1 MKYPFNMWVRIGD
14 EGQEVFVTDVL
25 DAGDLYKRL
34 ESLRHS
40 DALEYQYRGAGDIEV
55 TLYACR
61 PAQLHLANMEKSLY
75 YNGYTLRRLVR
86 FFEDV
91 LVSNAI
97 FYPTSP
103 ETSPAYRTATW
114 EDLL

>member
-1 MKYPFNMWVRIGD
+1 MKYPFNMWVRVGD
-14 EGQEVFVTDVL
+14 KGENIFVSDVL

-34 ESLRHS
+34 ENLRYS
-40 DALEYQYRGAGDIEV
+40 DALEYKYRGAGNIEI

-75 YNGYTLRRLVR
+75 HNGYTLRRLVR

-91 LVSNAI
+91 LVSNAL

-103 ETSPAYRTATW
+103 ETHTATW

>member
-1 MKYPFNMWVRIGD
+1 MKYPFNMWVRVG
-14 EGQEVFVTDVL
+14 EGEDVFVSSVQ
-25 DAGDLYKRL
+25 DASDLYKRL
-34 ESLRHS
+34 ESLRFS
-40 DALEYQYRGAGDIEV
+40 ASLEHQHRGAGHIEV

-61 PAQLHLANMEKSLY
+61 PAQLSLANMEKSLY

-91 LVSNAI
+91 LVSNAL
-97 FYPTSP
+97 FYPPSP
-103 ETSPAYRTATW
+103 ETPADYGPATW